1 MKALE
6 HYFQCFAP
14 AVDSDST
21 RLLQALAVGRDLI
34 RAKAD
39 VETAFLNSLVPKR
52 ERVPVM
58 MPVGME
64 EYDDSGKRLGFVL
77 LLRGQYGSPSAAYLW
92 YMTQRSTKNKNCAS
106 LVVVSYAMIHCI
118 HRMWFEVF
126 CKFRCTFKV
135 FLF

>member
-6 HYFQCFAP
+6 HYYQCFAP
-14 AVDSDST
+14 AADSDST
-21 RLLQALAVGRDLI
+21 RLLQALAVGRGLK

-64 EYDDSGKRLGFVL
+64 QYDESGKRLGLCCCWKGDTGNV
-77 LLRGQYGSPSAAYLW
+77 PV
-92 YMTQRSTKNKNCAS
+92 RSG
-106 LVVVSYAMIHCI
+106 
-118 HRMWFEVF
+118 
-126 CKFRCTFKV
+126 
-135 FLF
+135 